1 MVQLYDVLNSVG
13 NRQNAREQ
21 LSQQG
26 YKKDKSLSNHNNQVY
41 YNKEKNDLIYNV
53 RGSHNLRDFGTNL
66 ALVTGNL
73 KSTKRYMDAHKG
85 IRQAKAKYKIDGVK
99 VTGESL
105 GGAIASGISSQN
117 DKVRTF
123 NKASSIN
130 QKVRPNEN
138 SFRVAGDVVS
148 LFNSN
153 NKNTKTLKNNNII
166 LPSALANAYIAHSS
180 QALKNQDISI

>member
-1 MVQLYDVLNSVG
+1 
-13 NRQNAREQ
+13 
-21 LSQQG
+21 
-26 YKKDKSLSNHNNQVY
+26 
-41 YNKEKNDLIYNV
+41 
-53 RGSHNLRDFGTNL
+53 
-66 ALVTGNL
+66 
-73 KSTKRYMDAHKG
+73 MDAHKG
-85 IRQAKAKYKIDGVK
+85 LRQAKAKYKIDGVK
-99 VTGESL
+99 VIGESL

-123 NKASSIN
+123 NKASSIA

-166 LPSALANAYIAHSS
+166 SPSSLANAYIAHSS
-180 QALKNQDISI
+180 NSLKNQDISI